1 MAPCAAFP
9 AGEVED
15 YAIEILDPYD
25 IDPGVTHV
33 LHPVGN
39 VCADAGAKV
48 KLLVKNFGANT
59 ITFTEDN
66 PLNISATV
74 SGPVNGT
81 YNNVITSGTLNQW
94 ETMVVTIHNVDLSM
108 IGNYIV
114 DAIVEYDDDEFT
126 INNVASSIATVT
138 STTVHQLPLSINFD
152 ADDYLP
158 GEENPFP
165 PFWTATNTH
174 ANMKWDVDSL
184 GTPNFP
190 QAGPLYDHT
199 FRNHFLRDEGQY
211 AVVSAPANTSSS
223 AVATLSTQCIN
234 FHYNNGYPSESD
246 YWQHIFGAANATCK
260 FYVEI
265 GSGEYYV
272 TLDSIIGRTH
282 TSSPEY
288 YLKRNI
294 VMDPIDEN
302 ARVRFVVTGRTGRI
316 DPAID
321 NISFKHGKADIAI
334 DGFVYPLDFT
344 VADDDCVIKGDSVFP
359 IVTIKNVG
367 RVTIHTFTIHYN
379 AALGTHIQ
387 TTPEESWN
395 GILKPGETLEYTF
408 QHGVLVPSLHNY
420 LQFQALIETVNDENL
435 QNNIHTITACTT
447 VGIDDIQIEN
457 GVILGQNMPNPA
469 VNETVIP
476 FYTNNP
482 GETVI
487 QIHSIEGK
495 LLHSEVY
502 YAEVG
507 ENNIEVN
514 TSNFAPGV
522 YTYTI
527 TINQTKLTHKMIIQ
541 K

>member
-1 MAPCAAFP
+1 
-9 AGEVED
+9 
-15 YAIEILDPYD
+15 
-25 IDPGVTHV
+25 HV

-165 PFWTATNTH
+165 PFWTATSTH

-190 QAGPLYDHT
+190 QAGPIYDHT

-321 NISFKHGKADIAI
+321 DISFKHGKADIAI

-482 GETVI
+482 GETVL